1 MKDNICKRIAIL
13 NASLLLMTIAPDIS
27 FAKTTA
33 LANGMRVTV
42 LAGGSSY
49 SLNNHGQIFF
59 PAQAFRTDSFQAQGN
74 TINFAS
80 GAGIAYEKILDSNK
94 YTLGTIF
101 QSISA
106 GVNAYYNDNSRN
118 RGSVYEYSLAD
129 FNNATYKMN
138 VKSFRLM
145 LDTEWA
151 LHPLY
156 FGIMPFV
163 EAGVGGAQNTMNFQN
178 IPRPN
183 IGADGGNYKLSDN
196 AKTQFAYELGAGLKI
211 PLSSHFIVSARYLFV
226 DKGKAD
232 SDLLD
237 TKTGVLLASPI
248 KTNVQS
254 QSVLFGLSYLFG

>member
-1 MKDNICKRIAIL
+1 MKDVIFKRITIL
-13 NASLLLMTIAPDIS
+13 NVSLLLMTIAPEIS
-27 FAKTTA
+27 FAKITP
-33 LANGMRVTV
+33 LASGMRVTV

-49 SLNNHGQIFF
+49 SLDNRGQIFF
-59 PAQAFRTDSFQAQGN
+59 PAQAFRTDSFEAQGN
-74 TINFAS
+74 KINFAS
-80 GAGIAYEKILDSNK
+80 GLGMAYEKILDSNK
-94 YTLGTIF
+94 DTLGNIF
-101 QSISA
+101 QSISI

-129 FNNATYKMN
+129 FNNATYNMN

-145 LDTEWA
+145 LDTEWS

-196 AKTQFAYELGAGLKI
+196 TQTQFAYELGAGLKI
-211 PLSSHFIVSARYLFV
+211 PLSSHFTVSACYLFV
-226 DKGKAD
+226 DKGKTE
-232 SDLLD
+232 SDLFD
-237 TKTGVLLASPI
+237 TETGVFLASPI